1 MTPLY
6 TNYTVLHVED
16 LEDNRGLVRQI
27 IARIGARLLE
37 AVDGDEGVR
46 IARREKP
53 DLILMDLSLPV
64 LDGWQA
70 TTLLKSDPETK
81 DIPVVALTAHAM
93 AGDEQ
98 RARQAGCDD
107 YMAKPI
113 DPEKLQTL
121 LRDHLRGGPR
131 R

>member
-1 MTPLY
+1 MTRLY
-6 TNYTVLHVED
+6 SEYTVLHVED
-16 LEDNRGLVRQI
+16 LEDNRGLVRQL
-27 IARIGARLLE
+27 IARVGARLLE
-37 AVDGDEGVR
+37 AVDGEEGVR
-46 IARREKP
+46 LARREKP

-70 TTLLKSDPETK
+70 TTLLKADPETK
-81 DIPVVALTAHAM
+81 GIPIVALTAHAM

-121 LRDHLRGGPR
+121 LREYLRGAPR